1 MRDMAEQLYREAF
14 GDEAGELVVVGAPG
28 RVNIIGEHTDY
39 NDGFVLPM
47 PIDRHIWT
55 AAKRRG
61 DDSVHLFAADYQEG
75 TAFDPDDVK
84 FDDEHRWANYVLGV
98 AKAMAQ
104 DGYNIRGADMVIWG
118 DIPQGAGLGS
128 SGALEMAAAKGF
140 AELFGFEID
149 PIDMAYIGKSA
160 ENDFV
165 GVRSGIMDQF
175 ASVLGRKG
183 QALFIDCRTNDY
195 EHIPLE
201 PGFSV
206 VVVNTGVRRELA
218 SSKYNERRMQCE
230 EGVAKL
236 RRSLGGIKAL
246 RDVTP
251 DQFERYQHGLP
262 QVVRNRCRH
271 VIFEN
276 ARVLEAVESM
286 KDGDMER
293 LGGLMYDSHASLRD
307 LYEVSCRELDILVEA
322 ARNIDGTVGA
332 RMVGAGFGGCTV
344 NIVREDRVQGFTEA
358 IKEKYEKST
367 GLTAEVYRC

>member
-1 MRDMAEQLYREAF
+1 MSDRAEQMYRKFF
-14 GDEAGELVVVGAPG
+14 GDEAGKLVVAGAPG

-39 NDGFVLPM
+39 NEGFVLPM
-47 PIDRHIWT
+47 PIDRHIWA

-61 DDSVHLFAADYQEG
+61 DNSVHLFAADYREG
-75 TAFDPDDVK
+75 TAFGPDDIK
-84 FDDEHRWANYVLGV
+84 FDEEHSWANYILGV
-98 AKAMAQ
+98 ARALALEGHK
-104 DGYNIRGADMVIWG
+104 IRGANMVIWG

-128 SGALEMAAAKGF
+128 SGALEMAAVRAF
-140 AELFGFEID
+140 TDLFGFEID
-149 PIDMAYIGKSA
+149 PIEMAYIGKSS

-251 DQFERYQHGLP
+251 DQFERYQRGLP